1 MSALFKGERTATDQA
16 DEARRRKRGE
26 PDRARVG
33 FIGVVIA
40 VLVVIVAL
48 QMDKLPFLSNGSVY
62 TALFDDAG
70 GLATGDIVI
79 VSGVNVGTVQ
89 GISLT
94 DTDNGTK
101 AKVTF
106 NMADTVRL
114 PGAST
119 AVIKTETVLGRRN
132 LTLVPE
138 GTGKLMPG
146 DTVERTVAPYS
157 LTDALEGATDTI
169 GETDT
174 DQLNDALDTLSD
186 TFSDTPE
193 SVRSA
198 VDGVARLSKAIADR
212 DESLTQL
219 LDRAGSVTEVVAKR
233 SGQINS
239 LLVDANSLLGEVQ
252 ARRYALE
259 QLITGTENVTAQIS
273 LFIDNNNA
281 QLTPV
286 LDQLNGV
293 LAILV
298 DNQENLALT
307 LDELGPYANVLGEA
321 VSSGPYFSS
330 LVGVPTFGDLTATFM
345 RVFQQKYPEA
355 FEAFTKYAFKIPP
368 TIETRPD
375 MANSPDSN
383 KPAPAPSYPTGP
395 AGG

>member
-1 MSALFKGERTATDQA
+1 MAALFKGEHTASDEA

-40 VLVVIVAL
+40 ALVVIVAL

-70 GLATGDIVI
+70 GLATGDIV
-79 VSGVNVGTVQ
+79 VVAGVNVGTVQ
-89 GISLT
+89 GISLA

-106 NMADTVRL
+106 NMADTVRV
-114 PGAST
+114 GDAST
-119 AVIKTETVLGRRN
+119 AIIKTETVLGRRN
-132 LTLVPE
+132 LTLVPG
-138 GTGKLMPG
+138 GTGKLKPG
-146 DTVERTVAPYS
+146 DTVAQTVAPYS

-169 GETDT
+169 EQTDT
-174 DQLNDALDTLSD
+174 DQLNAALNTLSD
-186 TFSDTPE
+186 TFSHTPE

-212 DESLTQL
+212 DESLSQL
-219 LDRAGSVTEVVAKR
+219 LDRAGSVTDVVAKR
-233 SGQINS
+233 SGQINT

-252 ARRYALE
+252 ARRVALG
-259 QLITGTENVTAQIS
+259 QLITGTEAVTAQIS
-273 LFIDNNNA
+273 LFINNNNA

-286 LDQLNGV
+286 LNQLNGV
-293 LAILV
+293 LAILN
-298 DNQENLALT
+298 DNQQNLAVT

-330 LVGVPTFGDLTATFM
+330 LVGLTTFGDYTAIFM
-345 RVFQQKYPEA
+345 RIFQQKYPEA

-368 TIETRPD
+368 TIIVRPD
-375 MANSPDSN
+375 MEHSPDSN
-383 KPAPAPSYPTGP
+383 VPAPAPSYPTGP
-395 AGG
+395 TG

>member
-1 MSALFKGERTATDQA
+1 MAALFKGERTASDQA
-16 DEARRRKRGE
+16 EEARRKKRGE

-40 VLVVIVAL
+40 ALVVIVAL

-70 GLATGDIVI
+70 GLATGDIV
-79 VSGVNVGTVQ
+79 VVAGVNVGTVQ
-89 GISLT
+89 GISLA

-106 NMADTVRL
+106 NMADTVRV
-114 PGAST
+114 GDAST
-119 AVIKTETVLGRRN
+119 AIIKTETVLGRRN

-169 GETDT
+169 EQTDT
-174 DQLNDALDTLSD
+174 DQLNAALNTLSD
-186 TFSDTPE
+186 TFSHTPD

-212 DESLTQL
+212 DESLSQL
-219 LDRAGSVTEVVAKR
+219 LNRAGSVTDVVARR
-233 SGQINS
+233 SGQINT

-252 ARRYALE
+252 ARRVALG
-259 QLITGTENVTAQIS
+259 QLITGTEAVTAQIS

-286 LDQLNGV
+286 LEQLNGV
-293 LAILV
+293 LAILQ
-298 DNQENLALT
+298 DNQENLAVT

-330 LVGVPTFGDLTATFM
+330 LVGLTTFGDYTAIFM

-368 TIETRPD
+368 TIIVRPD
-375 MANSPDSN
+375 MEHSPDSN
-383 KPAPAPSYPTGP
+383 VPAPAPSYPSGPTG
-395 AGG
+395 